1 MSLENSILNSE
12 GENKNNKL
20 TEEEKEAEAKK
31 NIEFKLQKEKI
42 WVEIEVEQEIFQLKE
57 MVDSWMISWDIANKI
72 LSWEQIT
79 SEEIKEIFD
88 KIDEIEDIKN
98 IDDYLPRSL
107 RITREE
113 YIKAV
118 KNDIFREKTIT
129 KLNTSLVLLSNKI
142 NPDSA
147 IWLNL
152 FSWFVNVLDKNL
164 IRVQENTI
172 DIKNWLRKI
181 DQEKNLSKEDN
192 RSFLQ
197 KIIDFIKELFN

>member
-118 KNDIFREKTIT
+118 KDDIFREKTIT

-147 IWLNL
+147 VWLNL
-152 FSWFVNVLDKNL
+152 FSWFVTVLDKNL

-181 DQEKNLSKEDN
+181 DLEKNLSKEDN

>member
-118 KNDIFREKTIT
+118 KDDIFREKTIT

-147 IWLNL
+147 VWLNL
-152 FSWFVNVLDKNL
+152 FSWFFTVLDKNL

-181 DQEKNLSKEDN
+181 DLEKNLSKEDN

>member
-31 NIEFKLQKEKI
+31 SIEFKLQKEKI

-57 MVDSWMISWDIANKI
+57 MVDSWMISWDIVNKI

-98 IDDYLPRSL
+98 VDDYLPRNL

-118 KNDIFREKTIT
+118 NDDIFREKTIT

-152 FSWFVNVLDKNL
+152 FSWFVAVLDKNL

-181 DQEKNLSKEDN
+181 DQEKNLNKKDN

>member
-72 LSWEQIT
+72 LSWEEIT

-118 KNDIFREKTIT
+118 KDDIFREKTIT

-152 FSWFVNVLDKNL
+152 FSWFVTVLDKNL

>member
-147 IWLNL
+147 VWLNL
-152 FSWFVNVLDKNL
+152 FSWFVTVLDKNL
-164 IRVQENTI
+164 IRIQENTI

-181 DQEKNLSKEDN
+181 DLEKNLSKEDN

>member
-20 TEEEKEAEAKK
+20 TEEEKEVEAKK

-118 KNDIFREKTIT
+118 KDDIFREKTIT

-147 IWLNL
+147 VWLNL
-152 FSWFVNVLDKNL
+152 FSWFVTVLDKNL

-181 DQEKNLSKEDN
+181 DLEKNLSKEDN

>member
-1 MSLENSILNSE
+1 
-12 GENKNNKL
+12 
-20 TEEEKEAEAKK
+20 
-31 NIEFKLQKEKI
+31 
-42 WVEIEVEQEIFQLKE
+42 

-118 KNDIFREKTIT
+118 KDDIFREKTIT

-147 IWLNL
+147 VWLNL
-152 FSWFVNVLDKNL
+152 FSWFVTVLDKNL
-164 IRVQENTI
+164 IRIQENTI

-181 DQEKNLSKEDN
+181 DLEKNLSKEDN

>member
-118 KNDIFREKTIT
+118 KDDIFREKTIT

-152 FSWFVNVLDKNL
+152 FSWFVTVLDKNL
-164 IRVQENTI
+164 IRIQENTI

-181 DQEKNLSKEDN
+181 DLEKNLSKEDN

>member
-20 TEEEKEAEAKK
+20 TEEEKEAETKK

-118 KNDIFREKTIT
+118 KDDIFREKTIT

-147 IWLNL
+147 VWLNL
-152 FSWFVNVLDKNL
+152 FSWFVTVLDKNL

-181 DQEKNLSKEDN
+181 DLEKNLSKEDN

>member
-98 IDDYLPRSL
+98 VDDYLPRSL

-147 IWLNL
+147 VWLNL
-152 FSWFVNVLDKNL
+152 FSWFVTVLDKNL